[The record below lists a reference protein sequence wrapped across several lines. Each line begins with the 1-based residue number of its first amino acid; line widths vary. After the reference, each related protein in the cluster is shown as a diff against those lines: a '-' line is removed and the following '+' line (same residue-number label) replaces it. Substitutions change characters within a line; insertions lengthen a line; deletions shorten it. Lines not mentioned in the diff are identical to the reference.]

1 MDRLLA
7 LPQNCFQLFAS
18 PVIFNRLQ
26 MIAVKNPLAFH
37 TSVKISKDEVF
48 KILLLFVNCFPKF
61 QSAFVKVGSAQT
73 PGYRFK
79 KLFMTVIYDSE

>member
-1 MDRLLA
+1 MGRLLA
-7 LPQNCFQLFAS
+7 LPQNCFQLFAL
-18 PVIFNRLQ
+18 PVNFNRLQ
-26 MIAVKNPLAFH
+26 MLVEENPLAFH
-37 TSVKISKDEVF
+37 TSVKISKEKVF

-79 KLFMTVIYDSE
+79 KHFMTVIYDSE

>member
-1 MDRLLA
+1 
-7 LPQNCFQLFAS
+7 
-18 PVIFNRLQ
+18 

-37 TSVKISKDEVF
+37 TSVKISKDKVF

-73 PGYRFK
+73 PG
-79 KLFMTVIYDSE
+79 